1 MVKDDNLT
9 FLQGGGKG
17 GWEKG
22 GELMETLPKVG
33 SGKDR
38 FMIYGI
44 IYPLTTYD
52 NITYKYICT
61 HIDFCMVQQC

>member
-1 MVKDDNLT
+1 MVKDDYLT

-17 GWEKG
+17 GLEKG

-33 SGKDR
+33 SREDR

-44 IYPLTTYD
+44 IYPLTTLH
-52 NITYKYICT
+52 TYMYTYRYMHGTAMLK
-61 HIDFCMVQQC
+61 